1 MDANM
6 AIGQGVLDWLQL
18 QTELPNMFFFHEI
31 NSFLDDEIGE
41 FAGNLLGR
49 VLLVAGGA
57 ALTLLTL
64 WILVQGYRIAT
75 GQSREPMMA
84 LVTNSLKAVLVI
96 GIATGAAAGAGS
108 IYSTVTDGLVEV
120 VNEVVT
126 GDADGGAYED
136 IDRTLAIMQVALE
149 VIDNVESDRD
159 LITEKHKDRALWFT
173 GVGLGGPAIMAGA
186 MLLLNKVAIA
196 LVVGLGPIFILCLLF
211 KQTEQLFTRWLYY
224 GIGTLFS
231 MALLTVMATL
241 ALDMVIAVGLA
252 FWAGSWLG
260 TDQESLTSMAM
271 QQGGL
276 GLVLTMLIVSAPPM
290 AAMFFSGVLGQFSA
304 YNALN
309 ALGSQGGQAAPP
321 GSGLPPGVTGSSGG
335 AGQAPGGA
343 AQAGPSAGSIFDSTR
358 SHGVARDAAS
368 ADVIKRAPDQT

>member
-1 MDANM
+1 MDANV

-18 QTELPNMFFFHEI
+18 QSELPNMFFFHEI

-108 IYSTVTDGLVEV
+108 IYRTVTDGLVEV

-252 FWAGSWLG
+252 FWTGSWLG

-343 AQAGPSAGSIFDSTR
+343 AQAGPSAGAIFDSTR

-368 ADVIKRAPDQT
+368 ADVIKRTPDQT